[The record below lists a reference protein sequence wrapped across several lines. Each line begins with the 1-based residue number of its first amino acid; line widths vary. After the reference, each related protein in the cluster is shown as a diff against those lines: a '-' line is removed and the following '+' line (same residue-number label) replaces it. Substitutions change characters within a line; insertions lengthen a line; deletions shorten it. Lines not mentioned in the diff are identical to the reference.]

1 MTAINN
7 IILGLNIIY
16 KGDGLIMENKC
27 FENHYYVIC
36 DRCGREVEIKD
47 SYKVFYGDETESYIY
62 CSCKCYVD
70 DVLERQA
77 NNN

>member
-1 MTAINN
+1 
-7 IILGLNIIY
+7 
-16 KGDGLIMENKC
+16 MENKY

-77 NNN
+77 NN